1 MKKILNKKSF
11 FASLGCLVLIV
22 TALFLFMAPSKAQ
35 TKPGMIL
42 YFGQG
47 CPHCAVVEQYI
58 QDNKLDDTFSI
69 IRKEVYSNSQN
80 AQELTQYFIENN
92 VPSEQQGVP
101 FAVISGH
108 YYVGDGPII
117 SALENP
123 SNQITRP
130 VPTNTNAAQTPTT
143 TEKHLNF
150 LIVTG
155 AALVDAINP
164 CEFAVL
170 IILMATV
177 LAASHRRRAL
187 LSGLL
192 FSLAVYISYLA
203 MGLGL
208 FSAIAAVGVTSWI
221 QRVAGGLAV
230 VLGLFNL
237 KDAIWYGKG
246 FLLEVPFSWRP
257 RMKRLLQSVTNPF
270 AALLIGFVVS
280 LFLLPCTSGPYIV
293 IVGMLG
299 KESTFSQALWWLI
312 YYNLIFILPMLTI
325 TFAVFFGFKPE
336 SLESIRQKRLRLLH
350 AVAGIL
356 LLALG
361 IYLVVY

>member
-1 MKKILNKKSF
+1 MKRIFLLSLKCIL
-11 FASLGCLVLIV
+11 LISAV
-22 TALFLFMAPSKAQ
+22 IFMFGAHVWAQ
-35 TKPGMIL
+35 GKPEVIL

-47 CPHCAVVEQYI
+47 CPHCAAVEEYI
-58 QDNKLDDTFSI
+58 QDNHLDDTYSI

-80 AQELTQYFIENN
+80 AQELTNFFIQNN

-101 FAVISGH
+101 LAVINGH
-108 YYVGDGPII
+108 YYVGDEPII

-123 SNQITRP
+123 SNQIVRP
-130 VPTNTNAAQTPTT
+130 APEPTNTNVAQTPTAP
-143 TEKHLNF
+143 EKYLNF
-150 LIVTG
+150 FIVTG

-177 LAASHRRRAL
+177 LASSNRRRAL
-187 LSGLL
+187 SSGLL
-192 FSLAVYISYLA
+192 FSLAIYISYLA

-246 FLLEVPFSWRP
+246 FLLEVPLSWRP

-299 KESTFSQALWWLI
+299 KESTFSQALGWLI
-312 YYNLIFILPMLTI
+312 YYNFIFILPMLAI
-325 TFAVFFGFKPE
+325 TLAVFFGLKPE

-350 AVAGIL
+350 ALAGCL

-361 IYLVVY
+361 VYLLII